1 MSSLQT
7 SSQIKPDTLLIDAE
21 ILRWQLAC
29 KALILLNHDPRMLRG
44 LLVSCSHGPVHQ
56 AFLTRLA
63 QQFTIAHIPVS
74 VSADRLKGG
83 IDINQTLIDGKRVY
97 QPGLLQI
104 DRDALLINGAER
116 LPTTTSAILSHF
128 LENNTANSPVLV
140 AMDESTDDEAGL
152 AETALGER
160 LGLMLSL
167 PQLPLSVLQ
176 NLLKDQE
183 SGVLFGED
191 AVEDT
196 RQTDARSSKH
206 RTEVN
211 SDTIGNVTLPDKILQ
226 ELTTLSLQIGIESLR
241 PLLFAT
247 RVARGHA
254 ALHERSTVSA
264 EDAAFAV
271 QLVLAPRART
281 LPEPAASDDSQDQ
294 ETEPEDDQPAQPPE
308 DQQPQQSSGE
318 QNSDESDQPAE
329 PEQQELSEQLLDAAQ
344 ATLPAHLIAAL
355 VRSQRQTSGVGR
367 DAKSAAKGRTGRPTG
382 VRRPRGGLGGQRL
395 NLIETLKCAV
405 PKQKLRQKT
414 TRVGTRLQIRAEDF
428 RITQF
433 KQPSRTTTV
442 FVVDASG
449 SAALHRL
456 AEAKGAV
463 ELLLAECYV
472 RRDRVAMISFRG
484 QQARL
489 ELSPTRSL
497 VRAKRELAGLPGGGG
512 TPLASALDLSLSL
525 VIQLKQ
531 AGETPVVVIMSDGKA
546 NVTRDALHSRSEAM
560 EQAHAAA
567 RSLAASD
574 IRCLFIDTAP
584 RPRHQAAELAGSM
597 RATYLPLPQ
606 GGARQLHSVLAAT

>member
-1 MSSLQT
+1 MSPAHVSDQT
-7 SSQIKPDTLLIDAE
+7 HSDTLSIDAE

-29 KALILLNHDPRMLRG
+29 KALILLNNDPHRLRG

-56 AFLTRLA
+56 AFLTQLA

-74 VSADRLKGG
+74 VSADRLNGG
-83 IDINQTLIDGKRVY
+83 IDINQTLIAGKRVF

-104 DRDALLINGAER
+104 DREALLINGAER

-128 LENNTANSPVLV
+128 LENSTADSPVLV

-160 LGLMLSL
+160 LGLMLTL
-167 PQLPLSVLQ
+167 PQLPLSELQ
-176 NLLKDQE
+176 NLLNDE
-183 SGVLFGED
+183 EILFRTE
-191 AVEDT
+191 AVAGT
-196 RQTDARSSKH
+196 RQSDMWSSKQPSEINTDA
-206 RTEVN
+206 
-211 SDTIGNVTLPDKILQ
+211 IGKIELPERILQ
-226 ELTTLSLQIGIESLR
+226 ELAMFSLQIGIDSLR
-241 PLLFAT
+241 PLLYAT

-254 ALHERSTVSA
+254 ALNGRDTVSA
-264 EDAAFAV
+264 EDAAIAV
-271 QLVLAPRART
+271 QLVLAPRARIR
-281 LPEPAASDDSQDQ
+281 PEPAAPDESQDQ
-294 ETEPEDDQPAQPPE
+294 LTEPEDNQPAPPPEDLEPQSSSDQTGDEDDQPA
-308 DQQPQQSSGE
+308 
-318 QNSDESDQPAE
+318 E
-329 PEQQELSEQLLDAAQ
+329 PDQQELSEQLLDAAH
-344 ATLPAHLIAAL
+344 ATLPAHLIASL
-355 VRSQRQTSGVGR
+355 VRSQKQTSGVGR
-367 DAKSAAKGRTGRPTG
+367 DAKSAAKGRSGRPTG
-382 VRRPRGGLGGQRL
+382 VRRPRGGLSGQRL
-395 NLIETLKCAV
+395 NLIETLKSAV

-414 TRVGTRLQIRAEDF
+414 TRTGARLQIRAEDF

-489 ELSPTRSL
+489 ELPPTRSL

-512 TPLASALDLSLSL
+512 TPLAAALDMSLSL

-546 NVTRDALHSRSEAM
+546 NVTRDARPSRAEAM
-560 EQAHAAA
+560 DQAHAAA

-574 IRCLFIDTAP
+574 IKCLFIDTAP
-584 RPRHQAAELAGSM
+584 RPRHQAAELASSM

-606 GGARQLHSVLAAT
+606 GGARQLHSVLAVT